1 MQSTAFQQYLARPN
15 ENLIYYFFLR
25 NDRTLYCNIYNKNN
39 ILLNS
44 GELISD
50 AINFSVTA
58 DKHEKIHLVCITSKG
73 ELQHYIN
80 ENNDW
85 IYRTVSKL
93 DIKSNIYKYLTLHVD
108 NEYTHIFY
116 IKINLLTQNLSAIK
130 HMYWNEKN
138 VNRIV
143 VNNYIHGKYAGP
155 PQVSSDRFENFH
167 IVYKVFYKNN
177 HQLYYNRFNTSTKIW
192 TVNELISD
200 LQEEHS
206 HPYIFIDKR
215 QNLHLIWCTIEQ
227 NNFILR
233 YKKRDNITDTR
244 SKWSDIQTLSD
255 RNSNYLFPIL
265 IQESNILKIYCKQN
279 DKIIEIMSEDF
290 GDSWLNSTEGRSYD
304 IKGPEIIRYS
314 GNPQI
319 DDRYL
324 AKHVYGYVRDTVRI
338 IGMNLFNNEG
348 RGKPIVQPAPDHKQN
363 LLVNKR
369 SDIDEGT
376 DVDEKN
382 DIDEKTG
389 ADEKTDV
396 GKENGIDEKT
406 DTDKESDTDKEENTI
421 IREINYTKYETG
433 EDINKIIDL
442 DKIDNI
448 SNRAGKHGNIIGKL
462 ISDYDAL
469 EKQFSEIKEKKRKFT
484 ETMNN
489 YEANLNLLEEEI
501 MNYKKQMFVFREKF
515 DDIISNNNIFRRFI
529 NFLK

>member
-93 DIKSNIYKYLTLHVD
+93 DIKSNIYRYLTLHVD

-177 HQLYYNRFNTSTKIW
+177 HQLYYNRFNTSTKM
-192 TVNELISD
+192 D
-200 LQEEHS
+200 G
-206 HPYIFIDKR
+206 KR
-215 QNLHLIWCTIEQ
+215 T
-227 NNFILR
+227 
-233 YKKRDNITDTR
+233 Y
-244 SKWSDIQTLSD
+244 
-255 RNSNYLFPIL
+255 
-265 IQESNILKIYCKQN
+265 
-279 DKIIEIMSEDF
+279 
-290 GDSWLNSTEGRSYD
+290 
-304 IKGPEIIRYS
+304 
-314 GNPQI
+314 
-319 DDRYL
+319 
-324 AKHVYGYVRDTVRI
+324 
-338 IGMNLFNNEG
+338 
-348 RGKPIVQPAPDHKQN
+348 
-363 LLVNKR
+363 KR
-369 SDIDEGT
+369 S
-376 DVDEKN
+376 
-382 DIDEKTG
+382 
-389 ADEKTDV
+389 
-396 GKENGIDEKT
+396 
-406 DTDKESDTDKEENTI
+406 
-421 IREINYTKYETG
+421 
-433 EDINKIIDL
+433 
-442 DKIDNI
+442 
-448 SNRAGKHGNIIGKL
+448 AGRTFAPLYI
-462 ISDYDAL
+462 Y
-469 EKQFSEIKEKKRKFT
+469 R
-484 ETMNN
+484 
-489 YEANLNLLEEEI
+489 
-501 MNYKKQMFVFREKF
+501 
-515 DDIISNNNIFRRFI
+515 
-529 NFLK
+529 